1 MGTAEEEKSMVY
13 FFKIQRIPAWSKSKQ
28 EKARRLL
35 WAPDESHQPA
45 VPTVKPFFE
54 VLDFE
59 KLCVNYGA

>member
-1 MGTAEEEKSMVY
+1 MVD
-13 FFKIQRIPAWSKSKQ
+13 FFKIRRIPAWSKSKQ

-45 VPTVKPFFE
+45 MPTVKPFFG